1 MARRL
6 QLEGRTVLIT
16 GAARGLGRELA
27 LRLAVTEGADLVLVD
42 RDARGLDRLAE
53 EIGGR
58 CQSAVRTI
66 ARDLLAE
73 DAARELCALVTDVPV
88 YGLINNA
95 GLTCYGEAAAG
106 ELPRYRSIIDLDFRL
121 TVELSLL
128 FHARLSRQG
137 GGFIL
142 NVTSLAAFLPLPY
155 QAVYGAAKAAAQ
167 NFTECLR
174 TENRC
179 SPVLIAT
186 FTPSGLATAMVTE
199 AGLSR
204 HMEKHLRWYLTP
216 QEAARLALAG
226 LKRGKRVIVPG
237 LANRLLYGL
246 LQIAPRSLAVAAAE
260 AVYRRDRCRL
270 PGATGR

>member
-6 QLEGRTVLIT
+6 RLEGRTVLIT
-16 GAARGLGRELA
+16 GAARGLGRQLA
-27 LRLAVTEGADLVLVD
+27 LRLAAAEGADLVLVD
-42 RDARGLDRLAE
+42 RDAEGLDRLAG
-53 EIGGR
+53 EIAGR
-58 CQSAVRTI
+58 CRAAVRTF

-73 DAARELCALVTDVPV
+73 DAARELYAQVAEVPV
-88 YGLINNA
+88 HGLINNA
-95 GLTCYGEAAAG
+95 GLTYYGEAAAG
-106 ELPRYRSIIDLDFRL
+106 ELPTYRSIIDLDFRL

-167 NFTECLR
+167 NFTDCLR
-174 TENRC
+174 TENRG

-186 FTPSGLATAMVTE
+186 FAPSGLATDMVAD
-199 AGLSR
+199 AGLSH

-216 QEAARLALAG
+216 QEAARVALEG
-226 LKRGKRVIVPG
+226 LKRGKGLIVPG

-246 LQIAPRSLAVAAAE
+246 LQVVPRSLAIAAAK
-260 AVYRRDRCRL
+260 AVYRCDRHRL
-270 PGATGR
+270 PGAARR